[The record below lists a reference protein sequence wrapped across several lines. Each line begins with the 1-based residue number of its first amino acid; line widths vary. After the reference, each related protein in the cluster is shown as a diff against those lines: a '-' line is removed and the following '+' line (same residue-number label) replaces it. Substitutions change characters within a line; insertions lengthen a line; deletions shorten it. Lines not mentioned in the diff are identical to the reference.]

1 MFQRRRN
8 AIHIAVCAL
17 ISLVPGVSAADS
29 VANSGNNPVSAGLE
43 MRCTAH
49 NPASLIAAIRPVSGD
64 QITISQLRREIVPL
78 NDVLAE
84 LKPQRCGSLVGVRL
98 MQLRSVKVYRLR
110 ILKDTGGVVDLYVN
124 ARTGT
129 PL

>member
-1 MFQRRRN
+1 MFQRRRIAFHL
-8 AIHIAVCAL
+8 AICAL
-17 ISLVPGVSAADS
+17 IAVGPGISSAEM
-29 VANSGNNPVSAGLE
+29 GKIPVSTGPE
-43 MRCTAH
+43 TRCTVD
-49 NPASLIAAIRPVSGD
+49 NPTGLIAAIRPISRD

-98 MQLRSVKVYRLR
+98 MQLRSVKIYRLR

-124 ARTGT
+124 ARTGI

>member
-1 MFQRRRN
+1 MTQRRLK
-8 AIHIAVCAL
+8 AFHIAVCAL
-17 ISLVPGVSAADS
+17 ISLAPGISAAEMGKS
-29 VANSGNNPVSAGLE
+29 PVSDRPE
-43 MRCTAH
+43 MRCAIH
-49 NPASLIAAIRPVSGD
+49 NPTSMVAAIRPVSGD

-78 NDVLAE
+78 QDVLAE

-98 MQLRSVKVYRLR
+98 MQLRSVKIYRLR